1 MTSPL
6 LVVEDLTI
14 AFEGDPRPVLD
25 HVGLTI
31 PAQGWMGLVGESGS
45 GKTMTALALL
55 GLLPPGARVISGR
68 ALMEGRDLLRL
79 PPDELRRVR
88 GSQIGMI
95 FQSPRSALNPLMTV
109 GAQIARAARRGGY
122 ERKPEQ
128 AALDLLRKVRMPD
141 PEARAH
147 AYPHQL
153 SGGMCQRVLIAMML
167 AARPRLLIADEPTT
181 GLDVTVQAEILE
193 LMQSLHRETGMTIL
207 LVSHDL
213 GVIAENCQRVA
224 VMYGGGVVEDAPTGE
239 LFRHPRHPYT
249 AHLMATLMR
258 ADRPI
263 DLALAVPGAR
273 AEEPPGAGCRYAGRC
288 PHAEAACASVP
299 VRLEPVGPD
308 HGVACRRH
316 AELAPLSLELKAGA
330 PGREK
335 VS

>member
-1 MTSPL
+1 MTHPL
-6 LVVEDLTI
+6 LVVEDLTV
-14 AFEGDPRPVLD
+14 AFDGDPRPVLD
-25 HVGLTI
+25 RIDLTI

-55 GLLPPGARVISGR
+55 GLLPPGARVVGGR
-68 ALMEGRDLLRL
+68 ALLEGRDLLRL

-88 GSQIGMI
+88 GSRIGMI

-109 GAQIARAARRGGY
+109 GAQIARAVRRGGY
-122 ERKPEQ
+122 ERKPER
-128 AALDLLRKVRMPD
+128 AALDLLRKVRISD

-167 AARPRLLIADEPTT
+167 AVRPRLLIADEPTT

-193 LMQSLHRETGMTIL
+193 LMQGLQQETGMAIL

-224 VMYGGGVVEDAPTGE
+224 VMYGGSVVEDAPTGE
-239 LFRHPRHPYT
+239 LFHRPRHPYT
-249 AHLMATLMR
+249 AHLMATLVR

-263 DLALAVPGAR
+263 ELASLVPGAR
-273 AEEPPGAGCRYAGRC
+273 AEELPSAGCRYAGRC
-288 PHAEAACASVP
+288 PHAEAACLSQP
-299 VRLEPVGPD
+299 VRLEPVALG
-308 HGVACRRH
+308 HRVACRRH
-316 AELAPLSLELKAGA
+316 AELAPLSLEVKAGA
-330 PGREK
+330 RQREEA
-335 VS
+335 S